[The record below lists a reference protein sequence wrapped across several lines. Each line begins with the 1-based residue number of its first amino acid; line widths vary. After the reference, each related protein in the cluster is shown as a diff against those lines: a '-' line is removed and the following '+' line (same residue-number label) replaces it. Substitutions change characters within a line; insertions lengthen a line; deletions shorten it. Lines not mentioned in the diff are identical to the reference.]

1 MKKPELKVTTQ
12 GQGDDAPIWS
22 HTGSNLSSG
31 SDSQTEADSGISSYQ
46 KPPNDAGSTTQQDHT
61 PWYSPDTIRKIDEG
75 DLGDA
80 PLSDRG
86 GNSDDDQEMVSADD
100 GVEEAMGTDPV
111 QPPRRGPTITSLGIN
126 LTMAANASLMADPD
140 DPGDTDDEKTCREAF
155 QLIMQGFS
163 TATHT
168 LSDGYQWACKEV
180 QTIVQRSLR
189 KSTAEDHTFVW
200 GASAAIR
207 RRVWVIHPA
216 MDCLGESIE
225 EQLHLLKEAC
235 KAGKEATEDILNLLP
250 AEENPYLTPVVPR
263 EDILIPALTATRNH
277 TEKAIDTVNVQLSAL
292 VHHHVPPDQ
301 AGVFLASLLQVLCSY
316 QQEMDGMATSQVIL
330 PGQIVPNLWGVSRC
344 VMEGL
349 TLLGPLSCPASWLA
363 SLVELVSAEPTKK
376 TIPAVLTT
384 PAKLDSSG
392 SHKGKSHLGSSGKK
406 TGPPKQVTKYWGD
419 PERDLEDAEAHKQEE
434 EKHQK
439 KKHSGPVLSLD
450 EHEESIMVLTSKAIP
465 SRISQAPGQ
474 ATRAPS
480 NNKRGWGKIR
490 WDSPVPFNSSD
501 DEPLSDKGGKPEP
514 KSRKKDHSTPDLMI
528 VDDDNNDDPLPGKPK
543 GTGKKEKSCMYT
555 QEELDSLDTLLLQL
569 KSEARSI

>member
-1 MKKPELKVTTQ
+1 MTTR

-31 SDSQTEADSGISSYQ
+31 SDSQTKADSGISSYQ
-46 KPPNDAGSTTQQDHT
+46 KPPNDAGSTTRQDHT

-80 PLSDRG
+80 PLSDHG
-86 GNSDDDQEMVSADD
+86 GNSDNDQEMVSADD
-100 GVEEAMGTDPV
+100 GVEEAMGTDPI
-111 QPPRRGPTITSLGIN
+111 QPPGRGPTITSLGIN
-126 LTMAANASLMADPD
+126 LTMAANALLMANPVDL
-140 DPGDTDDEKTCREAF
+140 GNTDDEKTCWEAF

-163 TATHT
+163 TAT

-189 KSTAEDHTFVW
+189 KSTAEDRTFVW
-200 GASAAIR
+200 GASAAIHR
-207 RRVWVIHPA
+207 WVQVIHPA

-225 EQLHLLKEAC
+225 EQLHLLQEAQ

-250 AEENPYLTPVVPR
+250 AEENSYLTSVVPR
-263 EDILIPALTATRNH
+263 EDILIPALTATWNH

-316 QQEMDGMATSQVIL
+316 WQEMDGMATSQVIL
-330 PGQIVPNLWGVSRC
+330 PGQIMPNLWGVSQC
-344 VMEGL
+344 VIEGL

-363 SLVELVSAEPTKK
+363 SLVEQVSAEPTKK
-376 TIPAVLTT
+376 TVPAVPTT

-419 PERDLEDAEAHKQEE
+419 PERDLEDAEACKWEE
-434 EKHQK
+434 EKRQK

-450 EHEESIMVLTSKAIP
+450 EHEESITVLTLKAIL

-480 NNKRGWGKIR
+480 DNKRGWGKIE
-490 WDSPVPFNSSD
+490 WASPVPFNSSD
-501 DEPLSDKGGKPEP
+501 DKPLSDKGG
-514 KSRKKDHSTPDLMI
+514 
-528 VDDDNNDDPLPGKPK
+528 
-543 GTGKKEKSCMYT
+543 
-555 QEELDSLDTLLLQL
+555 ELDSRAGRKITPPQ
-569 KSEARSI
+569 I